1 MVPGGTR
8 GSYVAATASCRAG
21 SNTAPVSS
29 RRGKPRLAST
39 PWACCRTAWIP
50 STIVRG
56 SAAACSSARSRLST
70 TGSHCLATWV
80 RASASAR
87 STWAAHR
94 LRRLS
99 RSARA
104 RSFWSSA
111 SASRA
116 CRPASRA
123 PRSASRAS
131 RSATVATPPA
141 PPPPSVRPVPCG
153 PVPVRS
159 APCGPVSGGPAPG
172 GPVSEPKSC
181 WACGGSPPPR
191 PGCDPPVM
199 LLIGGE
205 LGVDHVIVITARGAG
220 LILRGGGG
228 GAEAVVDLLEL
239 GGEVAQ
245 PVQRRIVHQGLPRVS
260 HQRVRPCLLV
270 HGHRIA
276 EVREQPFH
284 LVRGGIQRIACVG
297 QLAQPPV
304 LVAVPLGIRDHL
316 VDFGLVQVGGLAD
329 RDPLLGAGVLVLR
342 RDVQDPVRVD
352 VEGDLDL
359 RLPPRGRPDV
369 LQPESA
375 QDPVV
380 GGAFPLALKYHH
392 VDRGLVVLG
401 GAERLGAP
409 GGNRG
414 VAVDDLGHD
423 PAERFDAER
432 QRSHVQQQD
441 VLDLALDHGSL
452 NRGT

>member
-8 GSYVAATASCRAG
+8 GSYVAATASCLAG
-21 SNTAPVSS
+21 SNVAPMSS

-70 TGSHCLATWV
+70 TGSHCRATWV

-116 CRPASRA
+116 CRPANRA
-123 PRSASRAS
+123 SRSASRAS
-131 RSATVATPPA
+131 RSATVAT
-141 PPPPSVRPVPCG
+141 
-153 PVPVRS
+153 
-159 APCGPVSGGPAPG
+159 VSGGPVSAP
-172 GPVSEPKSC
+172 ESC
-181 WACGGSPPPR
+181 WTCGGSPPPR
-191 PGCDPPVM
+191 PGCHSPVM

-220 LILRGGGG
+220 LVLRGGGG
-228 GAEAVVDLLEL
+228 GAEAVVDLLEF
-239 GGEVAQ
+239 GGEAAQ
-245 PVQRRIVHQGLPRVS
+245 PVQRRIVHQGLPRVI

-276 EVREQPFH
+276 EVREQPLH
-284 LVRGGIQRIACVG
+284 LVRGGIQRVARIG

-304 LVAVPLGIRDHL
+304 LVAVPLGVCDHP
-316 VDFGLVQVGGLAD
+316 VHFGLVQVGALAD

-359 RLPPRGRPDV
+359 GNPAGGGPDV

>member
-21 SNTAPVSS
+21 SNVAPVSS

-39 PWACCRTAWIP
+39 PRACCRTAWIP

-70 TGSHCLATWV
+70 TGSHCLATSV

-104 RSFWSSA
+104 RSLWSSA
-111 SASRA
+111 
-116 CRPASRA
+116 
-123 PRSASRAS
+123 SASRAS
-131 RSATVATPPA
+131 RSATAAAPPGPPA
-141 PPPPSVRPVPCG
+141 PPPPSVRPVPG
-153 PVPVRS
+153 
-159 APCGPVSGGPAPG
+159 GPVSGGPAPG
-172 GPVSEPKSC
+172 GPVSAGPVSAPTSR
-181 WACGGSPPPR
+181 WTCGGSPPPR
-191 PGCDPPVM
+191 PGCQPPVM

-220 LILRGGGG
+220 LVLRGGGG

-245 PVQRRIVHQGLPRVS
+245 PVQRRIVLEGLPRVS
-260 HQRVRPCLLV
+260 HQRVRTRLLV

-276 EVREQPFH
+276 EVREQPLH
-284 LVRGGIQRIACVG
+284 LVRGGIQRVARIG
-297 QLAQPPV
+297 QLTHPPV
-304 LVAVPLGIRDHL
+304 FVAVPLGIRDHPL
-316 VDFGLVQVGGLAD
+316 DLGRVQVGALAD
-329 RDPLLGAGVLVLR
+329 RDPLLGACVLVLR
-342 RDVQDPVRVD
+342 RDVQYPVRVD
-352 VEGDLDL
+352 VEGDVDL
-359 RLPPRGRPDV
+359 RNLPGGGPNV
-369 LQPESA
+369 LEPEPA
-375 QDPVV
+375 QNPVV
-380 GGAFPLALKYHH
+380 GGAFPLALQHHH

-414 VAVDDLGHD
+414 VAVDDPGHD
-423 PAERFDAER
+423 PAER
-432 QRSHVQQQD
+432 
-441 VLDLALDHGSL
+441 L
-452 NRGT
+452 

>member
-21 SNTAPVSS
+21 SNVAPVSS
-29 RRGKPRLAST
+29 RREKPRLAST
-39 PWACCRTAWIP
+39 PRACCRTAWIP

-70 TGSHCLATWV
+70 TGSHCLATSV

-104 RSFWSSA
+104 RSLWSSA
-111 SASRA
+111 
-116 CRPASRA
+116 
-123 PRSASRAS
+123 SASRAS
-131 RSATVATPPA
+131 RSATAAAPPGPPA
-141 PPPPSVRPVPCG
+141 PPPPSVRPVPG
-153 PVPVRS
+153 
-159 APCGPVSGGPAPG
+159 GPVSGGPAPG
-172 GPVSEPKSC
+172 GPVSAGPVSAPTSR
-181 WACGGSPPPR
+181 WTCGGSPPPR
-191 PGCDPPVM
+191 PGCQPPVM

-220 LILRGGGG
+220 LVLRGGGG

-245 PVQRRIVHQGLPRVS
+245 PVQRRIVLEGLPRVS
-260 HQRVRPCLLV
+260 HQRVRTRLLV

-276 EVREQPFH
+276 EVREQPLH
-284 LVRGGIQRIACVG
+284 LVRGGIQRVARIG
-297 QLAQPPV
+297 QLTHPPV
-304 LVAVPLGIRDHL
+304 LVAVPLGVCDHP
-316 VDFGLVQVGGLAD
+316 VDFGLVQVGALAD

-342 RDVQDPVRVD
+342 RDVQYPVRVD
-352 VEGDLDL
+352 VEGDVDL
-359 RLPPRGRPDV
+359 RNLPGGGPNV
-369 LQPESA
+369 LEPEPA

-380 GGAFPLALKYHH
+380 GGALPLALQHHH

-401 GAERLGAP
+401 GTERLGAP

-414 VAVDDLGHD
+414 VALDDLGHD
-423 PAERFDAER
+423 PA
-432 QRSHVQQQD
+432 
-441 VLDLALDHGSL
+441 
-452 NRGT
+452 

>member
-8 GSYVAATASCRAG
+8 GSYVAATASCLAG
-21 SNTAPVSS
+21 SNVAPMSS

-39 PWACCRTAWIP
+39 PRACCRTAWIP

-70 TGSHCLATWV
+70 TGSHCLATWA
-80 RASASAR
+80 RASSSAR

-99 RSARA
+99 RSASA

-123 PRSASRAS
+123 SRSASRAS
-131 RSATVATPPA
+131 RSATVATSPAAPAPPA
-141 PPPPSVRPVPCG
+141 PPPPS
-153 PVPVRS
+153 
-159 APCGPVSGGPAPG
+159 
-172 GPVSEPKSC
+172 
-181 WACGGSPPPR
+181 
-191 PGCDPPVM
+191 GCHPPVM

-205 LGVDHVIVITARGAG
+205 LGVDHVIVIAARGAG
-220 LILRGGGG
+220 LVLRGGGG

-245 PVQRRIVHQGLPRVS
+245 PVQRRVVLEGLPRVS

-276 EVREQPFH
+276 EIRELPLH
-284 LVRGGIQRIACVG
+284 LVRGGIQRVARIG

-304 LVAVPLGIRDHL
+304 LVAVPLGVRDHP
-316 VDFGLVQVGGLAD
+316 VDLALVQVGALAD
-329 RDPLLGAGVLVLR
+329 RDPLLGAGAGVLG

-359 RLPPRGRPDV
+359 RDLPGGGPDV
-369 LQPESA
+369 LEPEPA

-380 GGAFPLALKYHH
+380 GGAFPLALQHHH

-409 GGNRG
+409 GGNRRI
-414 VAVDDLGHD
+414 AVDDLGHHS
-423 PAERFDAER
+423 AER
-432 QRSHVQQQD
+432 
-441 VLDLALDHGSL
+441 LSL
-452 NRGT
+452 GAAAKRGRACSMSAAWQAWCWYIR

>member
-123 PRSASRAS
+123 SRSASRAS
-131 RSATVATPPA
+131 RSATVATSPA
-141 PPPPSVRPVPCG
+141 PPPPSV
-153 PVPVRS
+153 
-159 APCGPVSGGPAPG
+159 
-172 GPVSEPKSC
+172 
-181 WACGGSPPPR
+181 
-191 PGCDPPVM
+191 PPVM

-205 LGVDHVIVITARGAG
+205 LGVDHVIVIAARGAG
-220 LILRGGGG
+220 LALRGGGG

-329 RDPLLGAGVLVLR
+329 RDPLLGAGVLILR

-352 VEGDLDL
+352 VESDLDL
-359 RLPPRGRPDV
+359 GNP
-369 LQPESA
+369 A
-375 QDPVV
+375 
-380 GGAFPLALKYHH
+380 GG
-392 VDRGLVVLG
+392 
-401 GAERLGAP
+401 
-409 GGNRG
+409 
-414 VAVDDLGHD
+414 
-423 PAERFDAER
+423 
-432 QRSHVQQQD
+432 
-441 VLDLALDHGSL
+441 
-452 NRGT
+452 

>member
-39 PWACCRTAWIP
+39 PRACCRTAWIP

-70 TGSHCLATWV
+70 TGSHCPATWV

-123 PRSASRAS
+123 SRSASRAS
-131 RSATVATPPA
+131 RSATVATSPA
-141 PPPPSVRPVPCG
+141 PPPPSVPSV
-153 PVPVRS
+153 
-159 APCGPVSGGPAPG
+159 
-172 GPVSEPKSC
+172 
-181 WACGGSPPPR
+181 
-191 PGCDPPVM
+191 PPVM

-205 LGVDHVIVITARGAG
+205 LGVDHVIVIAARGAG
-220 LILRGGGG
+220 LVLRGGGG

-245 PVQRRIVHQGLPRVS
+245 PVQRRVVLEGLPRVS

-276 EVREQPFH
+276 EIRELPLH
-284 LVRGGIQRIACVG
+284 LVRGGIQRVARIG

-304 LVAVPLGIRDHL
+304 LVAVPLGVRDHP
-316 VDFGLVQVGGLAD
+316 VHFGLVQVGALTD

-432 QRSHVQQQD
+432 QRSHAQQQD